1 LCADHQRAEKENL
14 MAASVGIEYD
24 GLKQALREIQKV
36 DPALRRQIT
45 KDIKSAADPL
55 VSAIKDSIP
64 SSPPL
69 TGQKHSGR
77 TAWKNESKNIVVKV
91 DTRKARKRNISAG
104 AEYESISTVRITA
117 KGAALS
123 MSDMAGRGPNQS
135 RNSNPLRARPGFAGY
150 LTASLGRGPSRF
162 VWARSDDYLDEIT
175 RNVDKIVIEVMD
187 KTNKSLVKR

>member
-1 LCADHQRAEKENL
+1 
-14 MAASVGIEYD
+14 MAASIGIEYD

-45 KDIKSAADPL
+45 KDIKNAMNPL

-64 SSPPL
+64 STPPL
-69 TGQKHSGR
+69 SGQKGYSR
-77 TAWKNESKNIVVKV
+77 TSWKNESKNIVVKV
-91 DTRKARKRNISAG
+91 DTRKARKRNAG
-104 AEYESISTVRITA
+104 QGAQFESIGTVRITA

-123 MSDMAGRGPNQS
+123 MTDMAGRGPNQT
-135 RNSNPLRARPGFAGY
+135 RNKNPFRARPNFAEA
-150 LTASLGRGPSRF
+150 LTSKLRSPSRF

>member
-1 LCADHQRAEKENL
+1 

-36 DPALRRQIT
+36 NPALRRQIT
-45 KDIKSAADPL
+45 KDIKAAMDPL

-69 TGQKHSGR
+69 TGQKHNGR

-91 DTRKARKRNISAG
+91 DTRKARKRNAG
-104 AEYESISTVRITA
+104 QGAQYESIGTVRITA

-123 MSDMAGRGPNQS
+123 MTDMAGRGPNQT
-135 RNSNPLRARPGFAGY
+135 RNKNPLRARPNFSQD
-150 LTASLGRGPSRF
+150 LTNKLRTPSRF

-175 RNVDKIVIEVMD
+175 RRVDAIVIEVMD
-187 KTNKSLVKR
+187 QTTKRIVKR

>member
-1 LCADHQRAEKENL
+1 

-24 GLKQALREIQKV
+24 GLKQALREIGKI

-45 KDIKSAADPL
+45 KDIKYAVDPL

-64 SSPPL
+64 SSAPL
-69 TGQKHSGR
+69 TGQKHNGR

-91 DTRKARKRNISAG
+91 DTRKARKRNLSAG
-104 AEYESISTVRITA
+104 AQFESVGTVKITA

-123 MSDMAGRGPNQS
+123 MTDMAGRGPNQT
-135 RNSNPLRARPGFAGY
+135 RNRNPNRARPGFAGY

-175 RNVDKIVIEVMD
+175 RNVDQIVIEVMND
-187 KTNKSLVKR
+187 ANKRLVKR

>member
-1 LCADHQRAEKENL
+1 
-14 MAASVGIEYD
+14 MAASVAIEYD
-24 GLKQALREIQKV
+24 GLKQALREINKV

-45 KDIKSAADPL
+45 KDIKNAMNPL
-55 VSAIKDSIP
+55 LSAIKDSIP

-69 TGQKHSGR
+69 KGQRHNGR
-77 TAWKNESKNIVVKV
+77 TAWKNESKNVTIKV
-91 DTRKARKRNISAG
+91 DTRKARSRNLAQG
-104 AEYESISTVRITA
+104 AQFESIGTVKITA

-123 MSDMAGRGPNQS
+123 MTDMAGRGTNQT
-135 RNSNPLRARPGFAGY
+135 RNSNPLRARPGFAGI

-187 KTNKSLVKR
+187 KTNKNLVRR

>member
-1 LCADHQRAEKENL
+1 
-14 MAASVGIEYD
+14 MAASVGVEYD

-45 KDIKSAADPL
+45 KDIKDAMNPL
-55 VSAIKDSIP
+55 LSAIKDSIP
-64 SSPPL
+64 SSAPL
-69 TGQKHSGR
+69 TGQAHNGR
-77 TAWKNESKNIVVKV
+77 TAWKNESKNVSMKV
-91 DTRKARKRNISAG
+91 DTRKARSRNLAQG
-104 AEYESISTVRITA
+104 AQFESVGTVKITA

-123 MSDMAGRGPNQS
+123 MTDMAGRGPNQT
-135 RNSNPLRARPGFAGY
+135 RNRNPLRARPGFAGY
-150 LTASLGRGPSRF
+150 LTASFGRGPSRF

>member
-1 LCADHQRAEKENL
+1 

-24 GLKQALREIQKV
+24 GLKQALREIGKI

-45 KDIKSAADPL
+45 KDIKSAMDPL

-69 TGQKHSGR
+69 TGQKHNGR

-123 MSDMAGRGPNQS
+123 MTDMAGRGPNRS
-135 RNSNPLRARPGFAGY
+135 RNTNPLRARPNFAAD
-150 LTASLGRGPSRF
+150 LTSKLRTPSRF
-162 VWARSDDYLDEIT
+162 VWARSDDYLDAIT
-175 RNVDKIVIEVMD
+175 RRVDEIVIEVMND
-187 KTNKSLVKR
+187 ANKRIVKR

>member
-1 LCADHQRAEKENL
+1 
-14 MAASVGIEYD
+14 MPASVGIEYD

-45 KDIKSAADPL
+45 KDIKGAMTPL
-55 VSAIKDSIP
+55 LSAIKDSIP

-69 TGQKHSGR
+69 TGQAHNGR
-77 TAWKNESKNIVVKV
+77 TAWKNESKNVTIKV
-91 DTRKARKRNISAG
+91 DTRKARSRNLAQG
-104 AEYESISTVRITA
+104 AQFESVGTVKITA

-123 MSDMAGRGPNQS
+123 MADMAGRGPNQT
-135 RNSNPLRARPGFAGY
+135 RNRNPNRARPGFAAY

>member
-1 LCADHQRAEKENL
+1 

-24 GLKQALREIQKV
+24 GLKQALREINKV

-45 KDIKSAADPL
+45 KDIKNAMTPL
-55 VSAIKDSIP
+55 FSAIKDSIP
-64 SSPPL
+64 SSAPL
-69 TGQKHSGR
+69 QGQKHNGR
-77 TAWKNESKNIVVKV
+77 TAWKNESKNVTIKV
-91 DTRKARKRNISAG
+91 DTRKARSRNLAQG
-104 AEYESISTVRITA
+104 AVKITA

-123 MSDMAGRGPNQS
+123 MADMAGRGPNQT
-135 RNSNPLRARPGFAGY
+135 RNKNPLRARPGFAGY

>member
-1 LCADHQRAEKENL
+1 

-24 GLKQALREIQKV
+24 GLKQALREIGKI

-69 TGQKHSGR
+69 TGQKHNGR

-91 DTRKARKRNISAG
+91 DTRKARKRNLEQG
-104 AEYESISTVRITA
+104 AQFESIGTVRITA

-123 MSDMAGRGPNQS
+123 MTDMAGRGPNQT
-135 RNSNPLRARPGFAGY
+135 RNKNPLRARPNFAQD
-150 LTASLGRGPSRF
+150 LTSKLRTPSRF
-162 VWARSDDYLDEIT
+162 VWARSDDYIDEIT
-175 RNVDKIVIEVMD
+175 RNVDKIVQEVMAQSQ
-187 KTNKSLVKR
+187 KRIVKR